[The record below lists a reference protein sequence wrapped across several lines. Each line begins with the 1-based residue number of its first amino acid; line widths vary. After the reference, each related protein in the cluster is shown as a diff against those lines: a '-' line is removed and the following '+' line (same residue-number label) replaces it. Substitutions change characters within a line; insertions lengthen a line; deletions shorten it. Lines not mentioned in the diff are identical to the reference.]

1 MTDNRIKDTKDVKP
15 QKFALIEPRQYY
27 GGFVWYDKETGDF
40 MLACKEKD
48 KIDLNNVR

>member
-1 MTDNRIKDTKDVKP
+1 MTDNRIKDTKKVKP

-27 GGFVWYDKETGDF
+27 GGYVWFCKETGGF

-48 KIDLNNVR
+48 KVDLNNIR